1 MGLTPRQREILDE
14 DAGAIGRAL
23 GRAAGALEGRTL
35 LVTGAAGFVCAH
47 ILDAVARLNDRV
59 LDRPCRVVA
68 VDNLR
73 TAAAERVAHLRRP
86 EFLWLRRDVRRPL
99 KVPGP
104 VDYVIHGASIS
115 SPPVYRRHPLE
126 TIEVNVDGTR
136 NALEA
141 ARRKKSRGFLCIST
155 SEIYGEPG
163 EIPTPET
170 CLGSISCTGPRA
182 CYGESKRLTE
192 TLAMTYWRQFGL
204 PVKTVRLFNFYGPGQ
219 RLDDGRI
226 VPDLMKAAV
235 ARRPIVLQ
243 GEDRSTRAFCYV
255 ADGVGGMLLA
265 LLSKHDGEA
274 FNIGNMSEEVTIRE
288 VARMVQKIA
297 GPLSLQRIP
306 ARKRDPEYST
316 DAPRRRS
323 PDIRKARRLLGYR
336 PRTSL
341 EEGLRRTYRFF
352 APEKS
357 MRA

>member
-1 MGLTPRQREILDE
+1 MGLSPGQREILDE
-14 DAGAIGRAL
+14 DAEAVGRAL

-47 ILDAVARLNDRV
+47 ILDAVARLNDHEF
-59 LDRPCRVVA
+59 DRPCRVVA

-86 EFLWLRRDVRRPL
+86 EFLWLRRDVRRPMQ
-99 KVPGP
+99 VPGP

-115 SPPVYRRHPLE
+115 SPPLYRRYPLE
-126 TIEVNVDGTR
+126 TIEVNVNGTW
-136 NALEA
+136 NALEL

-155 SEIYGEPG
+155 SEIYGEPDR
-163 EIPTPET
+163 IPTPET

-182 CYGESKRLTE
+182 CYGESKRLSE
-192 TLAMTYWRQFGL
+192 TLAMAYWRKFGL

-226 VPDLMKAAV
+226 VPDLMKAAM
-235 ARRPIVLQ
+235 ARKPIVLQ
-243 GEDRSTRAFCYV
+243 GDDRSTRAFCYV

-265 LLSKHDGEA
+265 LLSRYDGEA
-274 FNIGNMSEEVTIRE
+274 FNIGNMDEEVTIRR
-288 VARMVQKIA
+288 VARLVARAA
-297 GPLSLQRIP
+297 GSLPVRQLP
-306 ARKRDPEYST
+306 ARRRDPDYMT
-316 DAPRRRS
+316 DAPRRRC
-323 PDIRKARRLLGYR
+323 PDTTKARRLLGYR

-352 APEKS
+352 TSEKS
-357 MRA
+357 TRA